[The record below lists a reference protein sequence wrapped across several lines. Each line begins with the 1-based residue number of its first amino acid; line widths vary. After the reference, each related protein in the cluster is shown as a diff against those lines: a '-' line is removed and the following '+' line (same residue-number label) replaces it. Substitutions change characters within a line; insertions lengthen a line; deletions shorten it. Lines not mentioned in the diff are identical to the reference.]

1 MGFFTG
7 LFVVCAA
14 CTLAV
19 IALDSLSEIE
29 RERRDKMESNYRQF
43 IYTRQEYLN
52 KINQLKNSKLA
63 ELDQIERQRI

>member
-1 MGFFTG
+1 MGFITG

-29 RERRDKMESNYRQF
+29 EKDEIRWRVIIGNLS
-43 IYTRQEYLN
+43 TLG
-52 KINQLKNSKLA
+52 KN
-63 ELDQIERQRI
+63 I